1 MKKALPLH
9 LLRIIVSVIFFTE
22 GLLKFLWAEE
32 LGAGR
37 FARIGLPVP
46 TQMAQFVAL
55 LEMVAA
61 LALVSNLFAGDAAL
75 MLIGVILGAL
85 VTTKIPILLGHSFLG
100 FQPAQLPHY
109 GVLSFLHESRL
120 DLLMLF
126 ALIVILAQSRVSWGN
141 RD

>member
-1 MKKALPLH
+1 MKKALPQH
-9 LLRIIVSVIFFTE
+9 LLRIIVSIIFFTE

-46 TQMAQFVAL
+46 TQLAQFVAL

-61 LALVSNLFAGDAAL
+61 LALFFNLFTGDAAL
-75 MLIGVILGAL
+75 MLLGVMLGAL

-120 DLLMLF
+120 DLLVIF
-126 ALIVILAQSRVSWGN
+126 ALILIVSQSGVSWGR